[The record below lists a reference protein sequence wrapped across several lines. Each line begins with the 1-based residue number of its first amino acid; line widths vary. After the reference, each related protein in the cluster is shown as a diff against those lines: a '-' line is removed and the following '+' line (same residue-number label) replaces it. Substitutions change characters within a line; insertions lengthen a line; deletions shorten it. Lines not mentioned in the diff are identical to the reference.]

1 MAQTVCVDFDE
12 VLNKWATDKL
22 GAGYVVEK
30 IDTSKIKLHQLS
42 VVYQS
47 NEDWYANNRVHEELF
62 DNSEVL
68 PITWQYAEKV
78 QFQSRATWRLIRGFK
93 SSLFVVPK
101 INVEFPVAEDGSR
114 PLRVTFDNGVPDQG
128 LKTSER
134 QSVYDVTDY
143 VTVKPFSTMRANAH
157 VRTCKLQNVMF
168 TTDICLMGILRV
180 IGHKKRKH
188 WSKQELTAS
197 IDEVLRG
204 HPSFHEIYL
213 GNEGETRT
221 RKPTFR
227 VEGLCSGEVALA
239 ACILQSELQTLV

>member
-1 MAQTVCVDFDE
+1 MAQTVCVDFDD
-12 VLNKWATDKL
+12 VLSKWASEKL

-30 IDTSKIKLHQLS
+30 IDTSKIKIHQLS

-47 NEDWYANNRVHEELF
+47 SGDWYTNNVVHEELF

-93 SSLFVVPK
+93 SSLLVVPK
-101 INVEFPVAEDGSR
+101 FHVEFPVAEDGTR
-114 PLRVTFDNGVPDQG
+114 PLNVTFDNAVPDQG

-134 QSVYDVTDY
+134 QTVYDLEDY

-168 TTDICLMGILRV
+168 TTDVCLTGVLRV

-188 WSKQELTAS
+188 WSKQELAAS

-204 HPSFHEIYL
+204 HPGFNSILL
-213 GNEGETRT
+213 GNEDETKVK
-221 RKPTFR
+221 KPTFR
-227 VEGLCSGEVALA
+227 IEGLCSGEVALSA
-239 ACILQSELQTLV
+239 SISQTELQTLV